1 MNPSRGSSGPPVVGF
16 IDMDCFYVAVERARD
31 KRLHGKPCA
40 VVQYPTGQRG
50 RPDLRPDD
58 DRWRS
63 GGAMGG
69 IIAVSYEARAKG
81 VTRQMSGHEA
91 KKACPEIIL
100 VQVPT
105 AFGKADLQIYK
116 EAGDAV
122 VELLAQKC
130 DATEKRS
137 VDEVAIDITSE
148 SQRLL
153 STLDFAELRGRAQ
166 RATHLADSALS
177 KAAANVSRSEARQ
190 GHQKQQARNVS
201 ELADGWEE
209 VFQRFSSDL
218 TVQRLIAGAVVV
230 NDLRAEVESMLG
242 FTCSGGV
249 ATNKILAKL
258 GCGLHK
264 PNQQTLLLPHAAP
277 VLLKDLP
284 LDRLPGL
291 GGDFGQAVKT
301 RFEVE
306 TAGQLLQV
314 SRMEVMKHFPQRGE
328 WLLALAAG
336 EDSAA
341 EAVKDR
347 QLVKSLSNG
356 KTFFGEK
363 RLRSLAEVDYWL
375 GELAGEL
382 HRRYQKQALNFTR
395 LIEFRKCL
403 YHPVRSMFPGCEPR
417 LLSVSSDHTMRMWN
431 IKTGEE
437 QRVFW
442 RHKAAVLC
450 LSVDFNSGMAVT
462 GSGDQTLALWDIETA
477 KQPLK
482 NIFRGHKDWVT
493 SVELAAGTKKV
504 LSKGHISM
512 MTKSFVLS
520 ALCAV
525 SAMPGLV
532 AQFLAESSVPLEQ
545 REILEKLKELH
556 LGGDHEHIPGDERI
570 ASLQQELS
578 TIYTA
583 LPKNS
588 RGTLRLSTARYLL
601 HRLFVQRHGWH
612 FKGLA
617 PEGDTWDSISPSRV
631 LANRAPE
638 AVTALFRQ
646 KSEISLADLATLA
659 ALLENMVHS
668 EADVRLAAAFN
679 ALDFPLAAQ
688 LSFDE
693 STAVLETYMA
703 SFVMGSDARELR
715 RDAVTSRATMLRK
728 LEEVVEQYPTWPN
741 TQAFLQM
748 IRQEVTPETVNFSF
762 PALSAVVAEAGERYG
777 RWQSHECSELKHQLL
792 QHEEHPNTG
801 RVRLSDFYAMAL
813 HGGVLLEVWI

>member
-1 MNPSRGSSGPPVVGF
+1 MSPSRGSSGPPVVGF

-50 RPDLRPDD
+50 RPDLRRED
-58 DRWRS
+58 DRWRTA
-63 GGAMGG
+63 GAMGG

-91 KKACPEIIL
+91 KKVCPEIIL

-137 VDEVAIDITSE
+137 VDEVAIDISSE

-153 STLDFAELRGRAQ
+153 STVDFAELRCRAQ
-166 RATHLADSALS
+166 RASHLADSALS
-177 KAAANVSRSEARQ
+177 KAAANVTRSEARQ

-209 VFQRFSSDL
+209 VFQRFATDL

-291 GGDFGQAVKT
+291 GGDFGQAVKH

-314 SRMEVMKHFPQRGE
+314 SRLDVMKHFPQRGE
-328 WLLALAAG
+328 WLLALVAG

-363 RLRSLAEVDYWL
+363 RLRSVAEVDYWL

-382 HRRYQKQALNFTR
+382 HRRYQKQVEKHQRTPTTLGVSLSMEKESNAKEHLTRQQSINLGSSGSVEHILTAAKAL
-395 LIEFRKCL
+395 
-403 YHPVRSMFPGCEPR
+403 VRRAGH
-417 LLSVSSDHTMRMWN
+417 LSDVVVL
-431 IKTGEE
+431 G
-437 QRVFW
+437 
-442 RHKAAVLC
+442 LC
-450 LSVDFNSGMAVT
+450 LSNMVSLEASGSLTKYFGKAAENAGGSIEKFAKSRVKPKAQDQDQENLLKASFARAAKREAEPIGRMDQEVDEGV
-462 GSGDQTLALWDIETA
+462 LAELPLNIQEEIRKQMGQMGKEPRA
-477 KQPLK
+477 KK
-482 NIFRGHKDWVT
+482 
-493 SVELAAGTKKV
+493 
-504 LSKGHISM
+504 
-512 MTKSFVLS
+512 
-520 ALCAV
+520 LCA
-525 SAMPGLV
+525 
-532 AQFLAESSVPLEQ
+532 
-545 REILEKLKELH
+545 EI
-556 LGGDHEHIPGDERI
+556 
-570 ASLQQELS
+570 
-578 TIYTA
+578 
-583 LPKNS
+583 
-588 RGTLRLSTARYLL
+588 
-601 HRLFVQRHGWH
+601 V
-612 FKGLA
+612 
-617 PEGDTWDSISPSRV
+617 
-631 LANRAPE
+631 
-638 AVTALFRQ
+638 
-646 KSEISLADLATLA
+646 EI
-659 ALLENMVHS
+659 
-668 EADVRLAAAFN
+668 
-679 ALDFPLAAQ
+679 
-688 LSFDE
+688 
-693 STAVLETYMA
+693 
-703 SFVMGSDARELR
+703 DA
-715 RDAVTSRATMLRK
+715 
-728 LEEVVEQYPTWPN
+728 
-741 TQAFLQM
+741 
-748 IRQEVTPETVNFSF
+748 
-762 PALSAVVAEAGERYG
+762 
-777 RWQSHECSELKHQLL
+777 
-792 QHEEHPNTG
+792 
-801 RVRLSDFYAMAL
+801 
-813 HGGVLLEVWI
+813 